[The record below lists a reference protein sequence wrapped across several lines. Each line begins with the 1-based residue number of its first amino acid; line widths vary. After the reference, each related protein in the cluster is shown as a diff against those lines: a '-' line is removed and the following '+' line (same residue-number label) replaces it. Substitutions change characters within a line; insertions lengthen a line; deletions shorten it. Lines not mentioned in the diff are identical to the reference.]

1 MFGRPS
7 LNHLYPIALIFRVT
21 FKNSRN
27 KQHFLLLSTKSPLLL
42 FFFVISS
49 FSLEINKTEKPV
61 FLFLPSFLSHKL
73 FLSSPRVLL
82 LILFIRINSCFVV
95 VVVFFNDWFCFYIFI
110 YIYMYIFIFPFY
122 LTHTHNTF
130 QTNTLLF
137 YFNNQNNNILKNM
150 FLGKYYYN

>member
-82 LILFIRINSCFVV
+82 LILFIKINSCFV
-95 VVVFFNDWFCFYIFI
+95 VVVFFNDWFCFYIFL
-110 YIYMYIFIFPFY
+110 YIYFSFLFN
-122 LTHTHNTF
+122 THNTF

-150 FLGKYYYN
+150 FLRKILI